1 MNQIHQPFL
10 PDLET
15 YYFNP
20 PRFRL
25 RNINW
30 PVLVFLVLMHIGAVA
45 AFFHFS
51 WTGVALMVGLYCFTG
66 CIGITFGYHRMLTHR
81 GFKLHAIPRF
91 FVHLAGTLALQGPPL
106 YWALAHRVHHARSDK
121 EGDPHSPLHGTWWSH
136 VLWLVCKRD
145 SSTLSLLVK
154 KYIPDLFRD
163 SIGTMFQNTYLWWN
177 ILLAAAL
184 FSFGG
189 WSWLLWGL
197 CLRVVL
203 VWHMTWL
210 INSAT
215 HIWGYRN
222 YETTDQSR
230 NLWWV
235 SMFTFG
241 EGCHNNHH
249 AQPGAAYHGHRWWE
263 IDATGWMVTICKLT
277 GLATK
282 VCLPK
287 VHRIP
292 KAITQ
297 AGIPSIPL
305 PPLPVESVAVQSGV
319 LE

>member
-1 MNQIHQPFL
+1 MNQIHKPFL

-25 RNINW
+25 RDINW
-30 PVLVFLVLMHIGAVA
+30 PVLGFLVLMHIGAVA

-51 WTGVALMVGLYCFTG
+51 WTGVALLVGLYCFTG

-121 EGDPHSPLHGTWWSH
+121 DGDPHSPLHGTWWSH

-145 SSTLSLLVK
+145 SNTLSLLVK
-154 KYIPDLFRD
+154 KYIPDLCRD
-163 SIGTMFQNTYLWWN
+163 SIGTMFQNTYIWWN
-177 ILLAAAL
+177 ILLAVAL

-241 EGCHNNHH
+241 EGWHNNHH

-263 IDATGWMVTICKLT
+263 IDATGWMVTACKLT

-287 VHRIP
+287 IHRIP
-292 KAITQ
+292 KANTQ

-305 PPLPVESVAVQSGV
+305 SLPVESVVVQSGV